1 MRYSRLRNPIKAP
14 YNKESGASHR
24 GRLLLYHIASI
35 FDRIRLEIGGQ
46 LWNSARL
53 RLA

>member
-1 MRYSRLRNPIKAP
+1 LP
-14 YNKESGASHR
+14 
-24 GRLLLYHIASI
+24 YHIASI
-35 FDRIRLEIGGQ
+35 FDRIRLQIGGQ